1 MNLLLNIKEALQSLS
16 ANKMRS
22 LLTILG
28 IVIGVASVIAL
39 LSIGEGA
46 GNSITGEIE
55 SIGTNVIYILRGN
68 DAEEVTNPK
77 ELTLRDADA
86 LATSGRASEIV
97 YVAPVFSGN
106 SEISHS
112 GNSINTSI
120 QGSTPDYQYVQNL
133 TIAEGEFIT
142 ESHVDGRS
150 AVVVLGP
157 EIAENLL
164 GRRTGIVGNTV
175 RIGGYPYRIIGVT
188 EVKGGSAF
196 NNPDNNVYIPI
207 STAQAR
213 LSRGGS
219 RDRVQNILV
228 SVSDAENADKAIEQ
242 ITDVL
247 RFTHRI
253 SSRNPDDFT
262 ILNQQDILAVA
273 SSITNVLTIFLGGIG
288 AISLLVGGIGIM
300 NIMLVSVTERTKE
313 IGLRKALG
321 ARKKDILVQF
331 LTESVLLSLIGGFFG
346 IVLGWVISLVVNQI
360 AMQSGTMLDVSLTL
374 NSVLLATLIFSS
386 GRYLFWVLPS
396 QSRCVAC
403 ACGSLNSMSRQ
414 LISERIG

>member
-1 MNLLLNIKEALQSLS
+1 MNFLLNIKEAVQSLS

-46 GNSITGEIE
+46 GSSITGEIE
-55 SIGTNVIYILRGN
+55 SIGTNVIYILNGN

-77 ELTLRDADA
+77 DLTLRDAEA
-86 LATSGRASEIV
+86 LETSGRASEIV
-97 YVAPVFSGN
+97 YVAPLFTGN

-112 GNSINTSI
+112 NKSVNTAI
-120 QGSTPDYQYVQNL
+120 LGSTPDYQYVQNL

-142 ESHVDGRS
+142 DSQVEGRS

-157 EIAENLL
+157 EIAEKLL
-164 GRRTGIVGNTV
+164 GRRTGIVGNTI
-175 RIGGYPYRIIGVT
+175 RIGGYPYRIVGVA
-188 EVKGGSAF
+188 EAKGGSAF

-213 LSRGGS
+213 LPRGGT
-219 RDRVQNILV
+219 RDQVQYILV
-228 SVSDAENADKAIEQ
+228 SVSEAENADKAIEQ
-242 ITDVL
+242 ISDVL
-247 RFTHRI
+247 RMTHRI
-253 SSRNPDDFT
+253 SPRSPEDFT
-262 ILNQQDILAVA
+262 ILNQQDFLAVA
-273 SSITNVLTIFLGGIG
+273 ESVTNVLTIFLGGIG

-346 IVLGWVISLVVNQI
+346 IVLGWAISLVVNQI
-360 AMQSGTMLDVSLTL
+360 AIQSGTILDVSLTL
-374 NSVLLATLIFSS
+374 NSVLLATFFSAAVGIFFGYYPANRAASLAPVEAL
-386 GRYLFWVLPS
+386 RY
-396 QSRCVAC
+396 
-403 ACGSLNSMSRQ
+403 
-414 LISERIG
+414 E

>member
-1 MNLLLNIKEALQSLS
+1 MNFLLNVKEALQSLS
-16 ANKMRS
+16 SNKTRS

-55 SIGTNVIYILRGN
+55 SIGTNVIYILNGN

-77 ELTLRDADA
+77 DLTLRDAKA
-86 LATSGRASEIV
+86 LASSGRANEIDF
-97 YVAPVFSGN
+97 VAPVFSGN
-106 SEISHS
+106 SEVSYS
-112 GNSINTSI
+112 DSSINAAIT
-120 QGSTPDYQYVQNL
+120 GSTPEYQHVQNL

-142 ESHVDGRS
+142 ESQVDGRS

-164 GRRTGIVGNTV
+164 GRRTGIVGNTI

-188 EVKGGSAF
+188 EAKGGSAF
-196 NNPDNNVYIPI
+196 NNPDSNVYIPV

-213 LSRGGS
+213 LPRGGTP
-219 RDRVQNILV
+219 DKVQFILV
-228 SVSDAENADKAIEQ
+228 SVSEAEDADKAIEQ
-242 ITDVL
+242 ISDVL
-247 RFTHRI
+247 RMTHRI
-253 SSRNPDDFT
+253 SPRSPDDFS
-262 ILNQQDILAVA
+262 IMNQQDFLAVA
-273 SSITNVLTIFLGGIG
+273 ASITNVLTIFLGGIG

-321 ARKKDILVQF
+321 ARKKDILMQF

-346 IVLGWVISLVVNQI
+346 ILLGWAIALVVNQI
-360 AMQSGTMLDVSLTL
+360 AVQSGTIQPNCCAVRNDVGCLPDSK
-374 NSVLLATLIFSS
+374 FSFA
-386 GRYLFWVLPS
+386 GDAFFRCCGYLFWLLP
-396 QSRCVAC
+396 R
-403 ACGSLNSMSRQ
+403 
-414 LISERIG
+414 